1 MKKTDTQIQR
11 DGRRMLNR
19 LLSYLK
25 PYRRELAFGIFVL
38 AVLAALD
45 TIFPI
50 MLREGIDRFAETG
63 SLEGIWEYV
72 GIYIALIALST
83 VFVLSLI
90 HICGSYQWRVLRTG
104 IDFRLRCTVCG
115 HEVMIPREK
124 LEKKIRRILR
134 GDTEIN
140 PNKQ

>member
-1 MKKTDTQIQR
+1 MDIQLNDIVKLKK
-11 DGRRMLNR
+11 
-19 LLSYLK
+19 
-25 PYRRELAFGIFVL
+25 PH
-38 AVLAALD
+38 
-45 TIFPI
+45 P
-50 MLREGIDRFAETG
+50 
-63 SLEGIWEYV
+63 
-72 GIYIALIALST
+72 
-83 VFVLSLI
+83 
-90 HICGSYQWRVLRTG
+90 CGSYQLRVLRTG